1 MKIELLKAEDIDLY
15 KDLIDEV
22 FGSSNNIEKYREYRG
37 DKGYRIFVVKAG
49 DLIIGSATQYPIELF
64 TFDFQPSLMIFN
76 VAVRES
82 YRKQN
87 IAKML
92 LEHIIENAKKEGYRS
107 ISLTC
112 LETAYPAHR
121 LYKSLG
127 FEKANSLKFNLNLI
141 TP

>member
-1 MKIELLKAEDIDLY
+1 MVKCTILQRSDWEDNSLSKGRRMKIELLSTEDIGLY

-22 FGSSNNIEKYREYRG
+22 FGTSNSIEK
-37 DKGYRIFVVKAG
+37 F
-49 DLIIGSATQYPIELF
+49 
-64 TFDFQPSLMIFN
+64 
-76 VAVRES
+76 RES

-92 LEHIIENAKKEGYRS
+92 LEHIIENAKKEGCRS

-112 LETAYPAHR
+112 LDTAYPAHK
-121 LYKSLG
+121 LYESLG
-127 FEKANSLKFNLNLI
+127 FEKANSIKFNLNLT

>member
-1 MKIELLKAEDIDLY
+1 MKIELLKTEDIDLY

-22 FGSSNNIEKYREYRG
+22 FGSSNNIEKYREYRE
-37 DKGYRIFVVKAG
+37 DKGYRIFVVKEG
-49 DLIIGSATQYPIELF
+49 DLISGSATQYSIDLF

-92 LEHIIENAKKEGYRS
+92 LEHIIENAKKGGYRS

-112 LETAYPAHR
+112 LDTAYPAHK
-121 LYKSLG
+121 LYESLG
-127 FEKANSLKFNLNLI
+127 FEKANSIKFNLNLT